1 MMVIEGMTRLY
12 ACPRVDILNGA
23 GIGRIETPVGA
34 NGVDVSRQIYWVL
47 IRSAVETLF
56 LLVLLYGPK
65 RVSSS
70 EDILCFI
77 LSRRGKYEWDET

>member
-1 MMVIEGMTRLY
+1 MMIEGMTRFY
-12 ACPRVDILNGA
+12 TCPRVDILNGA

-77 LSRRGKYEWDET
+77 LSKRGKYEWDET

>member
-1 MMVIEGMTRLY
+1 MMVIEGMTRFY

-23 GIGRIETPVGA
+23 GIRCIETPVGA
-34 NGVDVSRQIYWVL
+34 NGVDVSRQVYWVL
-47 IRSAVETLF
+47 IRSAVEALF

-77 LSRRGKYEWDET
+77 LSKRGKCEWDEM

>member
-1 MMVIEGMTRLY
+1 MMMIEGMTRLY
-12 ACPRVDILNGA
+12 TCPRVDILNGA
-23 GIGRIETPVGA
+23 GIGCVKTPVGA
-34 NGVDVSRQIYWVL
+34 YGVDVSRQIYWVL

-56 LLVLLYGPK
+56 LLVLLYGPE

-77 LSRRGKYEWDET
+77 LSKRGKYGWDET

>member
-1 MMVIEGMTRLY
+1 MMVVEGMTRLY

-34 NGVDVSRQIYWVL
+34 NGVDVSGQVYWVL

-70 EDILCFI
+70 ENVCVLF
-77 LSRRGKYEWDET
+77 